1 MAKYTIATKIKAV
14 QLYEAGNGSTTIA
27 KMLGLPV
34 KGSILRWVYLW
45 QTKGLT
51 GLTKSSLLPKY
62 TIAFKLKVITWLRA
76 HDASFPET
84 AKQFSISHPATIWQ
98 WQHQYETQG
107 IAGLTD
113 KRKRA
118 RPMATNHE
126 LTAVEQLKQ
135 LKARNAYLEAENA
148 YLKKLRAV
156 MDQTKK
162 KPKL

>member
-34 KGSILRWVYLW
+34 KGTILRWVYLW
-45 QTKGLT
+45 QTKGLA

-98 WQHQYETQG
+98 WQHQYE
-107 IAGLTD
+107 
-113 KRKRA
+113 
-118 RPMATNHE
+118 
-126 LTAVEQLKQ
+126 
-135 LKARNAYLEAENA
+135 
-148 YLKKLRAV
+148 
-156 MDQTKK
+156 
-162 KPKL
+162 